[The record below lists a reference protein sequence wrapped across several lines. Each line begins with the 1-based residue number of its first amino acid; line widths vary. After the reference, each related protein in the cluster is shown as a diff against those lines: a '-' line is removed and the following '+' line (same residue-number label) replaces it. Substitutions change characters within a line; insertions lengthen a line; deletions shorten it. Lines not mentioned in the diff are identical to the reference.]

1 MGKVKVVS
9 KNNQVSVKVKS
20 TKGEQLNQNMAEL
33 LSKTEAEGFLPFYI
47 TSDGSSFSAEYGIAG
62 YETAKEFFKNRV
74 IDQHTFSVFMK
85 SSVKALSG
93 MSAYNMEYGNVLVS
107 MDTVLVESTTGKAL
121 FMYYP
126 ADGYQNGLFFNMFL
140 EDVLSMMRI
149 PANTDVSFMVKLRE
163 FLKHPENMTWDIL
176 DEYADSIDIA
186 PVNRGVIP
194 QQVYQQAPFSPVSV
208 QPAPAMYETP
218 VYSQPSVYSDPVQ
231 PSVQEQNNTYV
242 NNNQPEKI
250 CPVCGMH
257 STTPDALFC
266 IGCGSRLEAVVN
278 TEEQN
283 IESKEENIQVKICP
297 SCGADNNLD
306 SLFCSECGTRLNQEA
321 DHVEAG
327 KFDENVNLDENV
339 GADED
344 EKSEASPTMFI
355 KNGRV
360 VDSVT
365 GTDEIM
371 NIIIKD
377 NIIEEV
383 GHDISI
389 DETDN
394 VTVIDATGLV
404 VAPGLMD
411 THVHFRDPGFTYKED
426 IITGA
431 AAAARG
437 GFTSVVC
444 MANTKPAVDNIETL
458 DYIQKKGETTGIHVM
473 QTAAV
478 TKELKGTE
486 LVDMDALA
494 DAGAVGF
501 TDDGIPIMDE
511 HVLTMAMKKAA
522 ELDLPISLHEEDPE
536 FIIKSGVNQ
545 GKVAE
550 QLGYGGA
557 SSTAEDVMVAR
568 DCVLALHTGASVCIQ
583 HISSGNSVE
592 LVRTAKK
599 LGADVHAEATPHHF
613 TLTED
618 AVLKYGTNARMNPPL
633 RTEDDRAKI
642 IEGIKDGTIDMI
654 VTDHAPHSE
663 EEKAKP
669 LESAPSGITGLE
681 TSLALGIKS
690 LVEPGHISLMKL
702 MELMSKN
709 PAEFYR
715 MVPGSVTKGA
725 PADLVIFGE
734 KETWTV
740 RKEDFASKA
749 SNSPFIGWELPGK
762 VHYTICSGKIVYQV

>member
-33 LSKTEAEGFLPFYI
+33 LSKTEVEGFLPFYI

-62 YETAKEFFKNRV
+62 YETAKDFFKNRV

-208 QPAPAMYETP
+208 QPVPAMYETP